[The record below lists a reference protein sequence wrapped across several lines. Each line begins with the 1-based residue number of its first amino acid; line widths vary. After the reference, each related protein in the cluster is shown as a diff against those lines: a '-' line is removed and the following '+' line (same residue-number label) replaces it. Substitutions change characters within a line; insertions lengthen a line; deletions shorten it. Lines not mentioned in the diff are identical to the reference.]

1 MAEDEKWWAWE
12 LNLGDIRQYKD
23 FQNECL
29 LSFTDGTARQI
40 VNACGELNAL
50 DAWRQLTERGDSLRP
65 THINGLMEKALWPRD
80 AVSAKDLEVTIAQ
93 WESDIQ
99 RWENATGK
107 KAVLDGTTNQ
117 V

>member
-23 FQNECL
+23 FLNEYL
-29 LSFTDGTARQI
+29 LSFTDGTAREI

-65 THINGLMEKALWPRD
+65 THVKALQKTALYPRE
-80 AVSAKDLEVTIAQ
+80 APGQGPGGRHCPV
-93 WESDIQ
+93 
-99 RWENATGK
+99 GK
-107 KAVLDGTTNQ
+107 
-117 V
+117 